1 MPPKFHHGETVAVFL
16 YGFDGQRLGAIKGT
30 ISDGPNRTNVARDG
44 QAPRYK
50 NLYFVTEIEGYSRPH
65 EDSAL
70 AAAGESEEVTEGWF
84 AEDDIASERAPAT
97 NPILGGLSTN

>member
-1 MPPKFHHGETVAVFL
+1 MTPKFQHGETVAVFL
-16 YGFDGQRLGAIKGT
+16 YGFDGQRLGAIRGT
-30 ISDGPNRTNVARDG
+30 VADGPKRINVARDG

-50 NLYFVTEIEGYSRPH
+50 NLYHVVEIEGYSRPH

-84 AEDDIASERAPAT
+84 AEDDMASERAPAT
-97 NPILGGLSTN
+97 NPILGGLSSN